1 MSVAGG
7 VEGVEGV
14 VGVGGVGGG
23 GWEPLRATI
32 TGAASAYPPGR
43 AQDELWDNF
52 FAAHYSGSRW
62 AHRVWRS
69 AGVDQ
74 RHCAFDPTKEDL
86 SSWSTRQRMDHY
98 ADAALPLAEDA
109 ATGALEAAGL
119 DAGDLGLLVVASC
132 TGYVTPGVDILLAGA
147 LGVPLEA
154 QRLLVGHMGCHAAI
168 PGLSSAADYVAGHG
182 LPALLVC
189 VELSS
194 LHVQPPTSDLGQV
207 AIHALFGDAAAAM
220 VLEPDG
226 VRARP
231 GSLAVADVAARTDG
245 DTAGHMTWEIT
256 DSGFRMGL
264 DRRVPDVIGSQVT
277 SLVDDLLTRNG
288 LRRDDVAGWAVHP
301 GGPRIL
307 DVVAGRLGL
316 TDDQVASSRHVL
328 TERGNCSSTTVLL
341 ILEELRRQR
350 CPGPV
355 VVLAFGPGL
364 TLYAC
369 LLR

>member
-1 MSVAGG
+1 VIVHEAG
-7 VEGVEGV
+7 VSER
-14 VGVGGVGGG
+14 
-23 GWEPLRATI
+23 LRAAI

-52 FAAHYSGSRW
+52 FAAHYSGHRW

-98 ADAALPLAEDA
+98 AEAAVPLAAEA
-109 ATGALEAAGL
+109 AAGALAEAGVVAS
-119 DAGDLGLLVVASC
+119 DLGLLVVASC

-147 LGVPLEA
+147 LGVPPGA

-182 LPALLVC
+182 QPALFVC
-189 VELSS
+189 VELPS
-194 LHVQPPTSDLGQV
+194 LHVQPASTDLGQV
-207 AIHALFGDAAAAM
+207 TIHALFGDAAAAV
-220 VLEPDG
+220 VLEPEG
-226 VRARP
+226 RP
-231 GSLAVADVAARTDG
+231 AQAAASLAVADVVARTDAA
-245 DTAGHMTWEIT
+245 TAGHLTWEIT

-277 SLVDDLLTRNG
+277 SLVDELLARNG
-288 LRRDDVAGWAVHP
+288 LGRAEVAGWAVHP
-301 GGPRIL
+301 GGPRIV
-307 DVVAGRLGL
+307 DVVGERLGL
-316 TDDQVASSRHVL
+316 TDEQLEPSREVL
-328 TERGNCSSTTVLL
+328 ATRGNCSSTTVLL
-341 ILEELRRQR
+341 ILEELRRRQ

-355 VVLAFGPGL
+355 ALLAFGPGL